1 MDNLVDVYVLDKD
14 YQITGLI
21 DDFITLIWSR
31 KYYDTGSFE
40 LHCGASHAKL
50 LQQGV
55 YIHRND
61 SNDTGIIEEF
71 GYSSDD
77 VFGKKVVV
85 KGRFLKAMLADRVID
100 STQKFSGV
108 AAGQVVKQLVS
119 TYCINPSDTARKI
132 PKLELANSAAVG
144 GTITTQITG
153 DSLLDAIER
162 ICLEQQISASIQYD
176 FVADKLI
183 FDVWQG
189 LNRTQSQSDNT
200 FAAFNE
206 EFDNISAADYNK
218 ERGYKN
224 YAYVAGAGEGAAR
237 IIEIVDIMQP
247 GEERRELYID
257 ARDLQNI
264 DSSGNTIPE
273 ATYRQTLRQRGL
285 EKLAEYQPKE
295 TIETKIDLYSNL
307 KYKEDY
313 DLGDLVTFVDATI
326 GVMAEQ
332 RITEICEYLESGE
345 LRVDVV
351 FGQEKLSIMQKI
363 KREVK

>member
-1 MDNLVDVYVLDKD
+1 MDDLVDVYVLDKN
-14 YQITGLI
+14 YQIMGLI

-85 KGRFLKAMLADRVID
+85 KGRFLKAMLADRVIN
-100 STQKFSGV
+100 STQKFMNL

-119 TYCINPSDTARKI
+119 TYCINPSDAARKI
-132 PKLELANSAAVG
+132 PKLELADGAAVG

-153 DSLLDAIER
+153 ESLLDAIER

-183 FDVWQG
+183 FNVWQG
-189 LNRTQSQSDNT
+189 LNRTQSQSNNT

-237 IIEIVDIMQP
+237 IIEVVNMMQP

-264 DSSGNTIPE
+264 DSAGNTIPE

-351 FGQEKLSIMQKI
+351 FGQEKLNIMQKI